1 MFFLASLLPNGK
13 ENYDLAVYIKAHY
26 VYFSTLS
33 TDNFPKFSNKQCLNS
48 DSSDKHL
55 DYLLFKSNYLEG
67 KYCECVKIWFR
78 NWLNNYYANIFSNDP
93 NFQTGFF
100 IQLDVR
106 PSNYS
111 FIYYHYISLKI
122 SVSKDWKARLIELLW

>member
-33 TDNFPKFSNKQCLNS
+33 TDNFPKFSNKQYLNS

-67 KYCECVKIWFR
+67 KYCECENLVSELIKQ
-78 NWLNNYYANIFSNDP
+78 LLCKY
-93 NFQTGFF
+93 
-100 IQLDVR
+100 IQ
-106 PSNYS
+106 
-111 FIYYHYISLKI
+111 
-122 SVSKDWKARLIELLW
+122 